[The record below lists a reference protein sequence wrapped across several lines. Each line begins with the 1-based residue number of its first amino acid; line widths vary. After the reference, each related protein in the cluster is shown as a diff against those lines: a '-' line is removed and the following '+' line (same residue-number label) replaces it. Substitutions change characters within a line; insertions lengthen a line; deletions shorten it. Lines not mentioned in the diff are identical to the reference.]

1 MNWKKTGVDHSGFF
15 DLRIRKEENMKQDG
29 ISIASS
35 PAQAKPDPDAP
46 VKESL
51 GKIKNKFIVMSG
63 KGGVG
68 KTSVTVNLAM
78 ALAKKGFRVGIMD
91 VDIHGPDIPRML
103 GLSGMLDVDQNQKLV
118 PLQYSDKL
126 AAISIESLSV
136 NKDDAIIWR
145 GPVKHSAIRQFI
157 GDVAWGNLD
166 FLLIDAP
173 PGTGDEPLTVAQIIK
188 DAQAVI
194 VTTPQEV
201 SLADVRKSINFCR
214 VVKMGIF
221 GLIENM
227 SGLHCPHCN
236 QLIDIFGSGGGE
248 RTALETGISFLG
260 RVPFDTEMVV
270 CGDAGVSYQEKYAD
284 SPVTKAFD
292 AIAEKMGKLV

>member
-1 MNWKKTGVDHSGFF
+1 
-15 DLRIRKEENMKQDG
+15 MKQDG
-29 ISIASS
+29 INIASC
-35 PAQAKPDPDAP
+35 PAEAKPDPDAP
-46 VKESL
+46 VKASL
-51 GKIKNKFIVMSG
+51 GKIKNKLIVMSG

-103 GLSGMLDVDQNQKLV
+103 GLSGMLDVDRDQKLV
-118 PLQYSDKL
+118 PLRYSDRL

-157 GDVAWGNLD
+157 GDVAWGDLD

-188 DAQAVI
+188 DAKAVI

-214 VVKMGIF
+214 VVKMDIF

-227 SGLHCPHCN
+227 SGLQCPHCN
-236 QLIDIFGSGGGE
+236 QLIEIFGSGGGE
-248 RTALETGISFLG
+248 RTALETGIPFLG
-260 RVPFDTEMVV
+260 RIPFDTAMVT
-270 CGDAGVSYQEKYAD
+270 CGDAGVSYQEKYVD

-292 AIAEKMGKLV
+292 SIAGKMGKLV